1 MTTYLKARTME
12 LPALALV
19 CGKSK
24 GITWSPMASPHLTV
38 EAAAMARA
46 LLAGSGLV
54 RGRRAQDSVRQSGP
68 FMI

>member
-24 GITWSPMASPHLTV
+24 GITWSPMASPY
-38 EAAAMARA
+38 
-46 LLAGSGLV
+46 
-54 RGRRAQDSVRQSGP
+54 
-68 FMI
+68 